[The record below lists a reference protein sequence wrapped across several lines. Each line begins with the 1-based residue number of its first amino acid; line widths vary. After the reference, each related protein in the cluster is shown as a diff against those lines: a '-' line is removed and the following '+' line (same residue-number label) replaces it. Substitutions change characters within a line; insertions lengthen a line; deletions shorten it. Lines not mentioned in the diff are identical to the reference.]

1 MRSLSLRA
9 DRGSP
14 KAEPRLR
21 FHSQDS
27 PQGHPPGA
35 KGSRDVCLS
44 LFMCSV
50 LSAAVIRVDTTPSSM
65 AKSCGMQ
72 RSHT

>member
-1 MRSLSLRA
+1 MGGLSLRA
-9 DRGSP
+9 DRGLPRSRAQ
-14 KAEPRLR
+14 AEVLQPGP
-21 FHSQDS
+21 S
-27 PQGHPPGA
+27 PGA

-65 AKSCGMQ
+65 AKSCAMQ
-72 RSHT
+72 RSHI